1 MLVIFRW
8 IRNQA
13 HPLLFVLLLFSAIT
27 QIVRYHFYQH
37 SIYFGQALG
46 AHRQLDAWKSDIKSY
61 FNLKNVNQQLI
72 AENTLLKQQL
82 NWNLTFNSPKRDSAY
97 RDTNT
102 GNFVKYEYIQARVI
116 RNSVQ
121 EQNNFIILDRGFK
134 DGIKRHMSVVSP
146 MGIVGVVVESAEH
159 YSLVMSVLNSKF
171 EITPY
176 FYDLKTSQGV
186 ISWNGEDPTLVD
198 LEEVNR
204 FVKVKNGMKLFT
216 SNYSL
221 LFPAG
226 IPIGTIVSSNS
237 NLKSNFHRIKVKLAT
252 DFGQLDVVSVVKNT
266 HQKELD
272 VLNQAI
278 PSSNTEENNDRDR

>member
-13 HPLLFVLLLFSAIT
+13 HPLLFVLLLFSAVT

-278 PSSNTEENNDRDR
+278 PLSNSEENNDRDR

>member
-13 HPLLFVLLLFSAIT
+13 HLLLFILLLLSSVT
-27 QIVRYHFYQH
+27 QIFRYHIYQH

-46 AHRQLDAWKSDIKSY
+46 AQRQLDAWKSDIKSY

-82 NWNLTFNSPKRDSAY
+82 NWNLTFNSPRRDSTY

-186 ISWNGEDPTLVD
+186 ISWNGEDPTVVD

-204 FVKVKNGMKLFT
+204 FVNVRNGMKLFT

-252 DFGQLDVVSVVKNT
+252 DFGQLDVVSVIKNT
-266 HQKELD
+266 YQKELD

-278 PSSNTEENNDRDR
+278 PSSNTEDKND

>member
-13 HPLLFVLLLFSAIT
+13 HPLLFVLLLFSAVT

-46 AHRQLDAWKSDIKSY
+46 AHRQLDEWKSDIKSY

>member
-1 MLVIFRW
+1 MIL
-8 IRNQA
+8 
-13 HPLLFVLLLFSAIT
+13 
-27 QIVRYHFYQH
+27 YHR
-37 SIYFGQALG
+37 IYFGQALG
-46 AHRQLDAWKSDIKSY
+46 AHRQIDQWKSDVKSY
-61 FNLKNVNQQLI
+61 FNLRQVNQQLI
-72 AENTLLKQQL
+72 GENTLLKQQL
-82 NWNLTFNSPKRDSAY
+82 NWNLTYNSPKRDSAY
-97 RDTNT
+97 QDDKT

-121 EQNNFIILDRGFK
+121 DQNNFIILDRGFK

-176 FYDLKTSQGV
+176 IFDLKTSQGV
-186 ISWNGEDPTLVD
+186 ISWNGEDPTMVD

-204 FVKVKNGMKLFT
+204 FVKVKTGMKLFT

-226 IPIGTIVSSNS
+226 IPIGTIVKSSS
-237 NLKSNFHRIKVKLAT
+237 NLKSNFHRITVKLAT
-252 DFGQLDVVSVVKNT
+252 DFGQLDVVTVIKNI

-278 PSSNTEENNDRDR
+278 PADKEEDNDRDR

>member
-13 HPLLFVLLLFSAIT
+13 HPLLFVLLLFSAVT

-46 AHRQLDAWKSDIKSY
+46 AHRQLDEWKSDIKSY

-252 DFGQLDVVSVVKNT
+252 DFGQLDVVSAVKNT

-278 PSSNTEENNDRDR
+278 PSSNTEENNDRNR

>member
-13 HPLLFVLLLFSAIT
+13 HSLLFVLLLFSAVT

-146 MGIVGVVVESAEH
+146 MGIVGVVVGSAEH

-278 PSSNTEENNDRDR
+278 PSSNTEENNDRNR

>member
-13 HPLLFVLLLFSAIT
+13 HPLLFVLLLFSAVT

-46 AHRQLDAWKSDIKSY
+46 AHRQLDALKSDIKLY

-278 PSSNTEENNDRDR
+278 PSSNTEENNDRNR